1 MKRGGR
7 PRAWLEVHDRRR
19 LGERRSSSARA
30 ARSLERTP
38 APRPQRRSGTL
49 IVPHLHALDG
59 PRRAAPS
66 EEILLVTAGVIG
78 LVAFPLAGAALLGHV
93 LPPLGFLVLATIAAV
108 LVFGSVT
115 RLEPPA
121 S

>member
-7 PRAWLEVHDRRR
+7 SRAWLEAHDRRR

-30 ARSLERTP
+30 TRSPVPPL
-38 APRPQRRSGTL
+38 APRPQRRSGTF
-49 IVPHLHALDG
+49 IVPVHALDG

-66 EEILLVTAGVIG
+66 EELLLVTAGVVG

-93 LPPLGFLVLATIAAV
+93 LPPLGFLVLATSAAA